1 MRTIVISA
9 CVVCLLLCLVS
20 ELPAANPEGYLPKGS
35 DGQTLNLDFETGT
48 LKDWSVQGAAF
59 QKQPIEGDTV
69 NRRRG
74 DMKSQHQGKFWIG
87 GYERQQD
94 QPVGTLTS
102 AAFQVT
108 HPWAAFLHNGGS
120 DGKTRVELVDA
131 ANDKVFYS
139 TVGEERENMRLVVVD
154 LKAVAGKKIYI
165 RLVDEHR
172 GGWGHLNFDNFRFY
186 DEAPAKPKPS
196 QKPLVA
202 DDYPHAGL
210 SAEEAAAAMQLPEGF
225 SAIVSAAEPDVT
237 QPIAMAVDDRG
248 RLWVAEA
255 FEYPR
260 RAEGNTGRDRILI
273 FEDDDGD
280 GKFDSRK
287 VFYEGLNLVSG
298 LEVGFGGVWVG
309 AAPHFLFIPDENGDD
324 VPDGQPMV
332 LLDGWGYQDTH
343 ETLNAFIWGPDGWLY
358 GCHGVFTH
366 SNVGKPGAPD
376 SERKRINAGI
386 WRYHPLRHEFEV
398 FCHGTSN
405 PWGVDFNDYGQA
417 FATACVIPHLYHMIQ
432 GARYQRQAGSHF
444 NPHTYNDIKTI
455 ADHLHY
461 LGATPHSGNNKSDEA
476 GGGHAHAGAMIYLG
490 DRWPQQYRGQIFMN
504 NIHGQRLNVDILQP
518 EGSGYVG
525 SHGPDFLLTRD
536 RASQILNIRYLP
548 DGNAYMI
555 DWYDMQACHSGNPD
569 AHDRSNGRVYK
580 ICYGDSQSVKVNLPG
595 MSDLELAD
603 LTLHPNDWY
612 VRHARKVLQNRAYSG
627 TVSPSAIAKL
637 QEIAGQLAD
646 ATRRLRAYWALHVI
660 GKLDAQQIAQMTAD
674 TDAYVRAWAIQL
686 ALETDPQPSKSFE
699 QTMVRLAKEDPSP
712 VVRLYLASAAQ
723 RMSLDSRWDLLSAL
737 TSHAEDAQDHNLP
750 LMYWY
755 AAEPLADAAPERALA
770 LGLSASESIP
780 QLGQFMLRRIGSG
793 DSKSSL
799 ATLVKGL
806 STVENPATQLTFLKA
821 MRTALAGQ
829 RQVAMPPGWESVG
842 SKLMAGQDNE
852 VAVEATALG
861 VTFGDANALSRMR
874 QLAQDESANPRLRT
888 AAIEALL
895 AAADPNLPSTL
906 QVLLNNPT
914 YREIALK
921 GLAQYDDPA
930 TAGKVLALYGQMSP
944 TAKRLALATL
954 CSRTAYGKTLLA
966 TIAKGDIPA
975 SDLSADLVRQLSNL
989 QDKEIDTQLGSVWG
1003 SIRDT
1008 PEEKAKL
1015 IEQYKKLVGQ
1025 KNLPRA
1031 DLELGRAIFAKTCQ
1045 RCHTLYGVGGKVGP
1059 DLTGSNRANLDY
1071 LLSNIVDPSAVM
1083 AKEYQPSII
1092 LLDSGRVLTGIVR
1105 KEDDKTVV
1113 LETAEDLLTLPKEE
1127 IEERRLSDKS
1137 MMPDDQLRPFS
1148 EHDVRSLVAY
1158 LQGKGQSAMLAT
1170 PENAVELFNG
1180 SDLQGWTGDTQLW
1193 SVEEGEIVG
1202 KTTQGIPH
1210 NSFLVSDLSAENFRL
1225 TMEVRLVENQGNS
1238 GVQFRSQPL
1247 AGGSVK
1253 GYQADI
1259 GAGWWGKLY
1268 EEHGRGLLWDKSGET
1283 HLKPDQ
1289 WNTYEIVANGHDIK
1303 TLLNGQPC
1311 VQLHDDKG
1319 AARGVIALQLHS
1331 GGPTEVRFRNLKL
1344 EILP

>member
-1 MRTIVISA
+1 MRAIVISA
-9 CVVCLLLCLVS
+9 CAVCLLMAVVS
-20 ELPAANPEGYLPKGS
+20 ALPAAAPEGHLPHAS
-35 DGQTLNLDFETGT
+35 DGRPLNLDFETGT
-48 LKDWSVQGAAF
+48 LKDWTAQGEAF
-59 QKQPIEGDTV
+59 QQQPIEGDTV

-87 GYERQQD
+87 GYERRQD
-94 QPVGTLTS
+94 EPIGTLTS
-102 AAFQVT
+102 VPFQVT
-108 HPWAAFLHNGGS
+108 HRWAAFLHNGGS

-131 ANDKVFYS
+131 STDKVFYS
-139 TVGEERENMRLVVVD
+139 TVGESRENMRLVVVD
-154 LKAVAGKKIYI
+154 LKSVAGKNIYI

-186 DEAPAKPKPS
+186 DQAPAKPKLPR
-196 QKPLVA
+196 KPLVV
-202 DDYPHAGL
+202 DEYPHAGL
-210 SAEEAAAAMQLPEGF
+210 SAEEAAQVMQLPEGF
-225 SAIVSAAEPDVT
+225 SAIVSATEPDVT
-237 QPIAMAVDDRG
+237 QPIAMALDDRG

-255 FEYPR
+255 FEYPL
-260 RAEGNTGRDRILI
+260 RAKEGQGRDRILI
-273 FEDDDGD
+273 FEDNDGD

-309 AAPHFLFIPDENGDD
+309 AAPYLLFIPDENGDD
-324 VPDGQPMV
+324 IPDGKPQV

-376 SERKRINAGI
+376 SERERINAGI
-386 WRYHPLRHEFEV
+386 WRYHPLKHTFEV

-490 DRWPQQYRGQIFMN
+490 DRWPKQYRGQIFMN
-504 NIHGQRLNVDILQP
+504 NIHGQRLNVDIVKP

-555 DWYDMQACHSGNPD
+555 DWYDMQACHSRNAD

-580 ICYGDSQSVKVNLPG
+580 ICYGESQSVNVDLAG
-595 MSDLELAD
+595 QSDLELAE

-612 VRHARKVLQNRAYSG
+612 VRHGRKILQHRSSREDIAAE
-627 TVSPSAIAKL
+627 AIDRLK
-637 QEIAGQLAD
+637 EIANTHAD
-646 ATRRLRAYWALHVI
+646 PTRRLRAYWALHTI
-660 GKLDAQQIAQMTAD
+660 GQLDLPHVEQMTG
-674 TDAYVRAWAIQL
+674 DANPYVRGWAIQL
-686 ALETDPQPSKSFE
+686 ALESDQQPAKSLE
-699 QTMVRLAKEDPSP
+699 ATMVRLAKEDPSP

-723 RMSLDSRWDLLSAL
+723 RMPVDSRWNLLSAL
-737 TSHAEDAQDHNLP
+737 TSHPEDAQDHNLP

-770 LGLSASESIP
+770 LGLAASEAIP

-793 DSKSSL
+793 NSKSSL
-799 ATLVKGL
+799 ATLVQGL
-806 STVENPATQLTFLKA
+806 STVEDPATQLTFLKA

-829 RQVAMPPGWESVG
+829 RQVTMPPKWETVG
-842 SKLMAGQDNE
+842 GKLMASPNAE
-852 VAVEATALG
+852 VVVEATALG
-861 VTFGDANALSRMR
+861 VTFGDTQALAKMR
-874 QLAQDESANPRLRT
+874 QIAQDESANQRTRT

-895 AAADPNLPSTL
+895 AAADPKLPGTL
-906 QVLLNNPT
+906 HSLLASPT
-914 YREIALK
+914 YREVALK
-921 GLAQYDDPA
+921 GLAQYDDPQ
-930 TAGKVLALYGQMSP
+930 TADKVLAIYGQMSP
-944 TAKRLALATL
+944 AAKRVALATL
-954 CSRTAYGKTLLA
+954 CSRPAYGKALLA
-966 TIAKGDIPA
+966 AIAQGDIPA

-989 QDKEIDTQLGSVWG
+989 QDKDINAQLGSVWG

-1015 IEQYKKLVGQ
+1015 IQQYKTLVTQ
-1025 KNLPRA
+1025 KDQPTSDPA
-1031 DLELGRAIFAKTCQ
+1031 LGRAIFAKTCQ
-1045 RCHTLYGVGGKVGP
+1045 RCHTLYGVGGAVGP

-1105 KEDDKTVV
+1105 KEDDKTVT
-1113 LETAEDLLTLPKEE
+1113 LETTEDVLILPKQE

-1148 EHDVRSLVAY
+1148 KHDVRSLVAY
-1158 LQGKGQSAMLAT
+1158 LQGKSQTPRLAT

-1180 SDLQGWTGDTQLW
+1180 TDLSGWSGDAKLW
-1193 SVEEGEIVG
+1193 SVEDGEIVG
-1202 KTTQGIPH
+1202 KTPQGIPH
-1210 NSFLVSDLSAENFRL
+1210 NSFLISDLTAENFRL
-1225 TMEVRLVENQGNS
+1225 TMEVRLVNNAGNS

-1268 EEHGRGLLWDKSGET
+1268 EEHGRGLLWDKSGES

-1289 WNTYEIVANGHDIK
+1289 WNTYEIVAQGADIK
-1303 TLLNGQPC
+1303 TFLNGKPC
-1311 VQLHDDKG
+1311 VALHDDQG
-1319 AARGVIALQLHS
+1319 AKRGIFALQLHS
-1331 GGPTEVRFRNLKL
+1331 GGPTEVRFRSLKL

>member
-1 MRTIVISA
+1 MRTIVISTSA
-9 CVVCLLLCLVS
+9 LLLVSLV
-20 ELPAANPEGYLPKGS
+20 AAASSAAEPEGYLPKGS

-48 LKDWSVQGAAF
+48 LKDWTADGEAF
-59 QKQPIEGDTV
+59 QQQPIEGDTV
-69 NRRRG
+69 RPRRS
-74 DMKSQHQGKFWIG
+74 DMRSQHQGKFWIG
-87 GYERQQD
+87 GYERKQD
-94 QPVGTLTS
+94 EPTGTLTS
-102 AAFQVT
+102 APFAVT

-120 DGKTRVELVDA
+120 DGKTRVELVHA
-131 ANDKVFYS
+131 ENDKVFYS
-139 TVGEERENMRLVVVD
+139 TVGEKRENMRLVVVD
-154 LKAVAGKKIYI
+154 MKSVAGKKVYI

-186 DEAPAKPKPS
+186 DEAPAKPKPAI
-196 QKPLVA
+196 KPLVA

-210 SAEEAAAAMQLPEGF
+210 SAQEAVAAMQLPEGF

-255 FEYPR
+255 FEYPL
-260 RAEGNTGRDRILI
+260 RAKDGEGRDRILI
-273 FEDDDGD
+273 FEDNNGD

-309 AAPHFLFIPDENGDD
+309 AAPYLLFIPDEDGDD
-324 VPDGQPMV
+324 VPDGEPQV

-376 SERKRINAGI
+376 SERQRINAGI
-386 WRYHPLRHEFEV
+386 WRYHPLRHEFDV

-490 DRWPQQYRGQIFMN
+490 DRWPDAYRGQIFMN
-504 NIHGQRLNVDILQP
+504 NIHGQRLNVDILKP

-555 DWYDMQACHSGNPD
+555 DWYDMQACHHRNAE

-580 ICYGDSQSVKVNLPG
+580 ICYGKSESVQVDLPG
-595 MSDLELAD
+595 KSDLELAE

-612 VRHARKVLQNRAYSG
+612 VRHARKVLQHRTTSVEIAPN
-627 TVSPSAIAKL
+627 AIARL
-637 QEIAGQLAD
+637 QDIAATHAD
-646 ATRRLRAYWALHVI
+646 ATRRLRAYWALHAI
-660 GKLDAQQIAQMTAD
+660 GKLDAANVQQMTKDAD
-674 TDAYVRAWAIQL
+674 PYVRGWAFQL
-686 ALETDPQPSKSFE
+686 ALETNPQPRE
-699 QTMVRLAKEDPSP
+699 PLQQIMIRLAKDDPSP

-723 RMSLDSRWDLLSAL
+723 RMPLDSRWELLSAL

-770 LGLSASESIP
+770 LGLAASESIP

-806 STVENPATQLTFLKA
+806 STVEDPATQLTFLKA

-829 RQVAMPPGWESVG
+829 RQVTMPAGWDSVSGKLISG
-842 SKLMAGQDNE
+842 SNQE
-852 VAVEATALG
+852 VALQATALG
-861 VTFGDANALSRMR
+861 VTFGDATALSRMR
-874 QLAQDESANPRLRT
+874 QLAKDERANQPTRT

-895 AAADPNLPSTL
+895 AANDSKLPSTL
-906 QVLLNNPT
+906 HSLLDSSDF
-914 YREIALK
+914 REIALK
-921 GLAQYDDPA
+921 GLAQYDHPE
-930 TAGKVLALYGQMSP
+930 TPGRVLSVYGQMSP
-944 TAKRLALATL
+944 AAKRLALATL
-954 CSRTAYGKTLLA
+954 SSRPAYGKALLA
-966 TIAKGDIPA
+966 KIAEGDIPA

-989 QDKEIDTQLGSVWG
+989 QDKEIDAQLGSVWG

-1015 IEQYKKLVGQ
+1015 IEQYKQLIAR
-1025 KNLPRA
+1025 KNLPKA
-1031 DLELGRAIFAKTCQ
+1031 DQALGRAIFAKTCQ

-1092 LLDSGRVLTGIVR
+1092 LLDSGRVLTGIIR
-1105 KEDDKTVV
+1105 QEDDKTVV
-1113 LETAEDLLTLPKEE
+1113 LETAEDVLTLPKEE

-1148 EHDVRSLVAY
+1148 DHDVRSLIAY
-1158 LQGKGQSAMLAT
+1158 LQGKGQTALLAT

-1180 SDLQGWTGDTQLW
+1180 TDMQGWSGDTELW
-1193 SVEEGEIVG
+1193 SVEDGEIVG
-1202 KTTQGIPH
+1202 KTTKGIPK
-1210 NSFLVSDLSAENFRL
+1210 NSFLISDLTAENFRL
-1225 TMEVRLVENQGNS
+1225 TMEVRLVDNQGNS

-1247 AGGSVK
+1247 EGGSVK

-1259 GAGWWGKLY
+1259 GPGWWGKLY
-1268 EEHGRGLLWDKSGET
+1268 EEHGRGLLWEKSGEA

-1289 WNTYEIVANGHDIK
+1289 WNTYEIVANGSDIK

-1311 VQLHDDKG
+1311 VQLHDDEG
-1319 AARGVIALQLHS
+1319 AKRGIFALQLHS